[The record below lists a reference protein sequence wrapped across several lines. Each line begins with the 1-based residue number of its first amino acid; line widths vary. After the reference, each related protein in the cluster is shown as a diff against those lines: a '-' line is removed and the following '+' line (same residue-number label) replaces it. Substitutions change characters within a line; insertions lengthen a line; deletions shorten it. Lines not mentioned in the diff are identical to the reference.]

1 MFIFTVCMRR
11 YKDHKMIPGFHF
23 VAGLRHG
30 GADMELATLRELPRV
45 TRQQA
50 NALYA
55 IK

>member
-1 MFIFTVCMRR
+1 MRR
-11 YKDHKMIPGFHF
+11 YKDHKMILGFHV
-23 VAGLRHG
+23 VAGLRG
-30 GADMELATLRELPRV
+30 GHDLELATLRELPRV